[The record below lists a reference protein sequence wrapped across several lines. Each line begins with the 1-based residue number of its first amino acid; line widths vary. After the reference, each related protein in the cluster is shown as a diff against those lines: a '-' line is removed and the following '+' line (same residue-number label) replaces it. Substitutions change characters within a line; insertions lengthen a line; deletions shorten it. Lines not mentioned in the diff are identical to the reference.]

1 MIITLSNH
9 QDVVPCKSENNA
21 ETDKELTTLVYMI
34 YTQSS
39 SMVLGRESCSV
50 STESLTSSALSLTSG
65 ASPRKLSS
73 PAQEGGMSD
82 SSTGARRKTP
92 QASKQKKK
100 GSHNIYI
107 VYAYCWRHLYLKQV
121 FVVVRYWYGYLISK
135 IDIFLTQMIIS
146 GMNLIASQFILVYS
160 G

>member
-1 MIITLSNH
+1 
-9 QDVVPCKSENNA
+9 
-21 ETDKELTTLVYMI
+21 MI

-50 STESLTSSALSLTSG
+50 STESLTSSALSLTSE

-73 PAQEGGMSD
+73 PAQEGVMSD

-107 VYAYCWRHLYLKQV
+107 LYAYCLKHLYLKQV
-121 FVVVRYWYGYLISK
+121 FVVVIYCSWGHNFQNGHFLNTNDNFRNELDSFPIHSCVFWVEPIYAHVPVYLNFCHVMFAL
-135 IDIFLTQMIIS
+135 DFMEEVVFQ
-146 GMNLIASQFILVYS
+146 
-160 G
+160 

>member
-1 MIITLSNH
+1 
-9 QDVVPCKSENNA
+9 
-21 ETDKELTTLVYMI
+21 
-34 YTQSS
+34 
-39 SMVLGRESCSV
+39 
-50 STESLTSSALSLTSG
+50 
-65 ASPRKLSS
+65 
-73 PAQEGGMSD
+73 MSD

-107 VYAYCWRHLYLKQV
+107 LYAYCLKHLYLKQV
-121 FVVVRYWYGYLISK
+121 FVVVLYIVPGDIIFK
-135 IDIFLTQMIIS
+135 MDIFLILMIIS

>member
-9 QDVVPCKSENNA
+9 QDVVLCKNVNSA
-21 ETDKELTTLVYMI
+21 ETDKELHHYMI

-107 VYAYCWRHLYLKQV
+107 LYAYCLKHLYLKQV
-121 FVVVRYWYGYLISK
+121 FVVVLYIVPGDIISK
-135 IDIFLTQMIIS
+135 MDIFLILMIIS

>member
-1 MIITLSNH
+1 
-9 QDVVPCKSENNA
+9 
-21 ETDKELTTLVYMI
+21 MI

-73 PAQEGGMSD
+73 PAQEDGMSD

-107 VYAYCWRHLYLKQV
+107 LYAYCLKHLYLKQV
-121 FVVVRYWYGYLISK
+121 FVVVLYIVPGDIIFK
-135 IDIFLTQMIIS
+135 MDIFLILMIIS

-160 G
+160 GQNQFMLMYLYI